1 MKARVTVTLLALGFS
16 ALAFA
21 QQGGSAPPFDQVDAN
36 HDGMISRSEAA
47 KVEGLDFSK
56 ADTNSDGNLSRQE
69 YDAATQ
75 QAGGAGGS
83 SGSSGSS
90 QQ

>member
-1 MKARVTVTLLALGFS
+1 MKARVSATLLGLGFS

-21 QQGGSAPPFDQVDAN
+21 QQSTAPPFDQVDAN

-47 KVEGLDFSK
+47 QVEGLDF
-56 ADTNSDGNLSRQE
+56 ATCDTNDNGELSRQE
-69 YDAATQ
+69 YDACTNQ
-75 QAGGAGGS
+75 
-83 SGSSGSS
+83 SGS